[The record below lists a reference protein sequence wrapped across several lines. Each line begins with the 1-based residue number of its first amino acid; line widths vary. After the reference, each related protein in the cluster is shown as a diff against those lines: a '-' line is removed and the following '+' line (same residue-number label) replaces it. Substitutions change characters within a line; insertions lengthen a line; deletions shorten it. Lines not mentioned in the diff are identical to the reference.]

1 MSFEAI
7 QQVTA
12 AEQAVQQRKA
22 QAAEECK
29 RIVSEAER
37 AGRQAVVDARDRAEA
52 RAKEL
57 LSQAEA
63 RAGEA
68 SRRTLAENAEKC
80 EALKQAA
87 MSRLDKAANL
97 IVGKVGG
104 D

>member
-22 QAAEECK
+22 EAAEECK
-29 RIVSEAER
+29 RIVAEAER
-37 AGRQAVVDARDRAEA
+37 TGRQSVTDARRQAET

-63 RAGEA
+63 RAGET
-68 SRRTLAENAEKC
+68 SKRTLADNAARC

-87 MSRLDKAANL
+87 MGRLDKAADL
-97 IVGKVGG
+97 IVGKVGDG
-104 D
+104 

>member
-12 AEQAVQQRKA
+12 AEQAVQQRRA
-22 QAAEECK
+22 EAAEEAK
-29 RIVSEAER
+29 RLAAEAER
-37 AGRQAVVDARDRAEA
+37 AGRQSVIDARDRAEA

-63 RAGEA
+63 RAGET
-68 SRRTLAENAEKC
+68 SRRTLAENAAKC
-80 EALKQAA
+80 EALKQNA
-87 MSRLDKAANL
+87 MSRLDQAADL

-104 D
+104 